1 MDDGAWGSYRVI
13 YDGSSQPNVYK
24 FSIGGLTTGT
34 SYWFKLQS
42 LNINGYSVDSLV
54 ETISAC
60 LKPTGLNAPFK
71 IETTISSIK
80 LGWTEP
86 NDNGCPIT
94 TYAIFRD
101 TGVGD
106 LIDEPVDPSDVENKP
121 SLREHTTSTGLIT
134 QGATYWFKIWAYN
147 DAGYVDSDPLSV
159 ILASVPVKPTN
170 GPYSDASITDETKLM
185 VLFDPIPPLNT
196 GGSNIVSYE
205 L

>member
-1 MDDGAWGSYRVI
+1 MDDGAWGSYWVI

-24 FSIGGLTTGT
+24 FSVGGLTTGT

-42 LNINGYSVDSLV
+42 LNINGYSDFSPV

-80 LGWTEP
+80 IGWTEP

-94 TYAIFRD
+94 TYKIFWD
-101 TGVGD
+101 TGAGD
-106 LIDEPVDPSDVENKP
+106 LITQPVDEAIVENKP
-121 SLREHTTSTGLIT
+121 SLWEHTTSAGLT
-134 QGATYWFKIWAYN
+134 TSGATYRFKIWAIN
-147 DAGYVDSDPLSV
+147 DAGFVDSDPLSV
-159 ILASVPVKPTN
+159 ILASVPVTPTN
-170 GPYSDASITDETKLM
+170 GPYSDALITDETKLM
-185 VLFDPIPPLNT
+185 VLFDPIPTGNT
-196 GGSNIVSYE
+196 GGSNIISYE